1 LLELLIRVQT
11 KPRFTA
17 AELAEE
23 FGVSRRT
30 MLRDLSALSAMGV
43 PLRSTPGPGGG
54 YSLPRGGRRLSPSL
68 TVDEALALIA
78 SYEALLRYP
87 VHPFSTQSL
96 SAVTKLRAALPREVV
111 AELDRLRRHV
121 FVAGPAH
128 DYEAPLLGELLS
140 AALDGTHLKVTYDSI
155 ESGITERVIFPYGL
169 YASQGYWYCACFDHK
184 RGTNVPMRADR
195 FLSAEKVE
203 GFEPPQELSV
213 RDWMNTAREAFSER
227 LWVRARVTERGRK
240 SFELTS
246 LFGRITPEEDGVIAT
261 SPGRLADAS
270 GRLPTD
276 LRPLALRA
284 AGRTCAAS
292 TGRSNPTS
300 PAEAPSA
307 RLPRPARSNTCSTNT
322 ALPKTRPISM
332 PSIARIGSSELRSTW
347 RASTR
352 DSGAP
357 FARAVRTY
365 VSCSSLMT
373 WTRIIRE

>member
-1 LLELLIRVQT
+1 LSRTARLLELLIRVQT

-155 ESGITERVIFPYGL
+155 RSGITERVIFPYGL

-203 GFEPPQELSV
+203 GFEPPQEELSV

-246 LFGRITPEEDGVIAT
+246 LFGRITPEEDGVIEVEIPLSEIDYYASRLLSVGTDIRVDSPQELVEAIENKAREIVHLYRPQT
-261 SPGRLADAS
+261 S
-270 GRLPTD
+270 
-276 LRPLALRA
+276 
-284 AGRTCAAS
+284 
-292 TGRSNPTS
+292 
-300 PAEAPSA
+300 
-307 RLPRPARSNTCSTNT
+307 
-322 ALPKTRPISM
+322 
-332 PSIARIGSSELRSTW
+332 
-347 RASTR
+347 
-352 DSGAP
+352 
-357 FARAVRTY
+357 
-365 VSCSSLMT
+365 
-373 WTRIIRE
+373 